1 MSGWSSL
8 PFWASFEILHS
19 AKATNAVSSVAVGG
33 GDGQIRARSMPRLS
47 LGSRDRRER
56 TSSIGTAPMRSVVI
70 ALKAGTTPLLVNENT
85 LHMPIELDE
94 SALGSELHGLL
105 TGLKRGQH

>member
-1 MSGWSSL
+1 M
-8 PFWASFEILHS
+8 
-19 AKATNAVSSVAVGG
+19 
-33 GDGQIRARSMPRLS
+33 
-47 LGSRDRRER
+47 
-56 TSSIGTAPMRSVVI
+56 I